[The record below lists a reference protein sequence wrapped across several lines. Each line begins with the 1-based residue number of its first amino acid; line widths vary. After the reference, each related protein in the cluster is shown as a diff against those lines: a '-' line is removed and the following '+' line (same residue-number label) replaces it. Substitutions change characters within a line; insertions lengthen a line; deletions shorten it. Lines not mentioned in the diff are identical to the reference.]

1 MEKRDKKDKKKDKIL
16 TGKEK
21 RELNLKPAQ
30 NGEIRNPNGYPV
42 GKKHFKTLYYE
53 ALEKIALKKGTT
65 VEDED
70 LAIVN
75 TGVRLAQKGNFNF
88 YKDLLDRVHGTAVQN
103 NANID
108 IKPEDVSPDTKKK
121 IDDLLRKIL

>member
-1 MEKRDKKDKKKDKIL
+1 MEEKEDKKKDKIL

-65 VEDED
+65 VEEED

-88 YKDLLDRVHGTAVQN
+88 YKDLLDRVHGTAIQN
-103 NANID
+103 NANVNVD
-108 IKPEDVSPDTKKK
+108 ILETSPEVKEK

>member
-1 MEKRDKKDKKKDKIL
+1 MEIEDKKKEKKL
-16 TGKEK
+16 TGREK
-21 RELNLKPAQ
+21 REKNLKPVK
-30 NGEIRNPNGYPV
+30 NGEIRNPKGYPL

-53 ALEKIALKKGTT
+53 ALEKIAYKKGTT
-65 VEDED
+65 VEEED

-88 YKDLLDRVHGTAVQN
+88 YKDLLDRVHGTAIQN
-103 NANID
+103 NANVNVD
-108 IKPEDVSPDTKKK
+108 ILEASPEVREK